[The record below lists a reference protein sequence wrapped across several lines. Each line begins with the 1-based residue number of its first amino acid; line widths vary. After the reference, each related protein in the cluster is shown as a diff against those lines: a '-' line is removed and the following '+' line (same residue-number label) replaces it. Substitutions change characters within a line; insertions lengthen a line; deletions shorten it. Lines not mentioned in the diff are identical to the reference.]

1 MDVVVER
8 VAGLDIGKASMTVCV
23 RTPGPGRSRT
33 NEVRTYST
41 MTRQIQAMAAWLIES
56 GVTLAAMESGA
67 VVPWLASRQR
77 RPSRRSAAHA
87 PPRVVRRRR

>member
-23 RTPGPGRSRT
+23 RTPGPGSSRT

-41 MTRQIQAMAAWLIES
+41 MTEPVRGCDGQSDSPRRTKAGATVSGLSWI
-56 GVTLAAMESGA
+56 GVTPGSATGCSVSASGT
-67 VVPWLASRQR
+67 RG
-77 RPSRRSAAHA
+77 
-87 PPRVVRRRR
+87 